1 MLKMNSKGA
10 GEMTI
15 LCLLEKVVSLS
26 SFSRHTPPLP
36 YPNPWIA
43 LFFLLFPEVVW
54 CAVPQWASGLHSL
67 HSPALPVDS
76 LRSWRWWC
84 ATDPFQT
91 AVPRFKSIIRPDV
104 VSAHVHKMVLNNSRW
119 HPPLKIQEISLWRLL
134 LVHISECSFLY
145 PPHDRFNCTLN
156 RIEKAPERQL
166 PETWKTRLSKNVC
179 NVRVLSFL
187 RISFDRI
194 SPIFPCSA
202 VSWSLLLT
210 QWPGLFKVLCLRNCV
225 AVNDKL
231 GSWRSL
237 LTYNA

>member
-1 MLKMNSKGA
+1 MRKIPALLPLFISDEEETIPHNLNPSGPMLKMNSKGA

-43 LFFLLFPEVVW
+43 LFFLLLPEVVW

-119 HPPLKIQEISLWRLL
+119 HPPLKLPEISLWRLL

-156 RIEKAPERQL
+156 RIEKAPVKTDCVWDRQASV
-166 PETWKTRLSKNVC
+166 W
-179 NVRVLSFL
+179 
-187 RISFDRI
+187 IS
-194 SPIFPCSA
+194 
-202 VSWSLLLT
+202 W
-210 QWPGLFKVLCLRNCV
+210 
-225 AVNDKL
+225 
-231 GSWRSL
+231 WR
-237 LTYNA
+237 